1 MSTAAIALAAA
12 SSASL
17 VAWCVNATLRGRFW
31 TTAVRLPPGSPP
43 GPHPSVVVVVPARD
57 EAELLPRTLPTL
69 LGQEYPGAL
78 SVVLVDDRS
87 SDGTGRLARELAAGA
102 GRALEVVEGGD
113 PPPGWAGKVWALARG
128 VAAAPRS
135 EYVLLSDADVA
146 HGPDSVSR
154 LVALAVADD
163 RDLVSVMARLR
174 CEGRWE
180 RLVVPAFVYFF
191 ALLYPFRWVSS
202 PSRRTAA
209 AAGGC
214 LLVRRSA
221 LEEAGGLEAIKGA
234 LIDDVSLATAV
245 ARRARGGGARLWL
258 GLHRDVRSL
267 RAYPRLGDLWD
278 MVARSAYT
286 QLQCSPLLLAGTLA
300 GLVLLFAVPPAA
312 VVAGAAAWG
321 PVGAWALG
329 IGSAAW
335 VVQAATEVP
344 MLRYYGL
351 APWRGLALP
360 AVGLLY
366 GAMTADSALRHWRGR
381 GGSWRGR
388 PAPEPA

>member
-1 MSTAAIALAAA
+1 VSTVTVVLAAA

-17 VAWCVNATLRGRFW
+17 VAWCVNAFLRGRFW
-31 TTAVRLPPGSPP
+31 TTAVRLPPGTPP

-69 LGQEYPGAL
+69 LAQEYPGAL

-87 SDGTGRLARELAAGA
+87 SDGTGRLARELARGA
-102 GRALEVVEGGD
+102 GRALDVVGGSD
-113 PPPGWAGKVWALARG
+113 PPPGWAGKVWALACG
-128 VAAAPRS
+128 VAAAPPS
-135 EYVLLSDADVA
+135 EYLLLSDADIT

-174 CEGRWE
+174 CEGGWE
-180 RLVVPAFVYFF
+180 RLVVPAFVYLF
-191 ALLYPFRWVSS
+191 ALLYPFRWVNS
-202 PSRRTAA
+202 PARRTAA

-214 LLVRRSA
+214 LLVRRDA
-221 LEEAGGLEAIKGA
+221 LEESGGLEAIKGA
-234 LIDDVSLATAV
+234 LIDDVSLAAAV
-245 ARRARGGGARLWL
+245 ARRARGGAARLWL
-258 GLHRDVRSL
+258 GLHGEVRSL

-286 QLQCSPLLLAGTLA
+286 QLRRSPLLLAGTLA
-300 GLVLLFAVPPAA
+300 GLLLLFAVPPAA
-312 VVAGAAAWG
+312 VILGAMTWGSGGAWALGAGAAAW
-321 PVGAWALG
+321 L
-329 IGSAAW
+329 ILAAS
-335 VVQAATEVP
+335 EVP

-351 APWRGLALP
+351 APWRALALP

-366 GAMTADSALRHWRGR
+366 GAMTGDSALRHWRGR
-381 GGSWRGR
+381 AGSWRGR
-388 PAPEPA
+388 PVAGPA